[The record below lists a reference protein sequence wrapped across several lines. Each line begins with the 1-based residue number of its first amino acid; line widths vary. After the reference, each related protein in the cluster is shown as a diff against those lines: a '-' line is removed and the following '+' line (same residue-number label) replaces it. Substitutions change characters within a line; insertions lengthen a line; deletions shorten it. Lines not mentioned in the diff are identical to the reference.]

1 MELTTRAF
9 RVLGEA
15 FTKTMHTLDA
25 LIEIPEGSRNKY
37 EYDAKT
43 GRIYFDRMLF
53 SSIRYPANYGLIPD
67 TLALDG
73 DELDILVVTSEPV
86 FPGCYVVCRP
96 IGGLEMW
103 DEKGLDEK
111 ILAVPVG
118 EPRWQNI
125 TSHTQLPSHMLREIE
140 HFFLRY
146 KELEHKETGVGDW
159 RDVKWA
165 LEVIEA
171 ARKRWRE
178 RNLEGR

>member
-1 MELTTRAF
+1 MDTIE
-9 RVLGEA
+9 
-15 FTKTMHTLDA
+15 A

-37 EYDAKT
+37 EFDRKT

-53 SSIRYPANYGLIPD
+53 SSIRYPTNYGLIPD

-103 DEKGLDEK
+103 DEKGPDEK

-118 EPRWQNI
+118 EPRYQSIN
-125 TSHTQLPSHMLREIE
+125 SREQLPAHLLREIE
-140 HFFLRY
+140 YFFQRY
-146 KELEHKETGVGDW
+146 KELEHKQTRIGGWHDAA
-159 RDVKWA
+159 WA
-165 LEVIEA
+165 KKVIREA
-171 ARKRWRE
+171 QERFRQAR
-178 RNLEGR
+178 G